1 MKNIKYGENKHNR
14 TRSSLFVRTK
24 TPSVTIQGNITAMRY
39 RNGVIR
45 LVFLL
50 HIHADLGMML
60 ARDYASCHV
69 ARSTVT
75 YNACSKQ
82 RANGMMLAR
91 DYASCHVARSTVTYN
106 ACSKQRA
113 KSLKFKCKVRAQPLQ
128 LNLRELTRVIHQKCA
143 VIHRHILS
151 MSSWYRAVDA
161 TPGGCTKY

>member
-82 RANGMMLAR
+82 RAN
-91 DYASCHVARSTVTYN
+91 
-106 ACSKQRA
+106 
-113 KSLKFKCKVRAQPLQ
+113 SLKFKCKVRAQPLQ